1 MMEAV
6 NSELPLHGDA
16 LYIMVDLKIV
26 VILDLGFLRKFYSD
40 FCGVLSNISPSI
52 EEHSCLH
59 VSSPAFMVFY
69 ILNLSQLS

>member
-26 VILDLGFLRKFYSD
+26 VALDLGSLRKFDND
-40 FCGVLSNISPSI
+40 FYGV
-52 EEHSCLH
+52 
-59 VSSPAFMVFY
+59 
-69 ILNLSQLS
+69 